1 MLALRFPG
9 FAPFT
14 DKSRIE
20 KKISMEDWWIDTE
33 KGKLQID
40 REREREREKPVPV
53 QVRPPQISNKLA
65 WERTVV
71 SVARVWRLTV

>member
-40 REREREREKPVPV
+40 R
-53 QVRPPQISNKLA
+53 
-65 WERTVV
+65 
-71 SVARVWRLTV
+71 